1 MLKIAIIGT
10 APSSRLI
17 APYADESYEIWAC
30 SAGNSQAAAL
40 PRVTRW
46 FELHAIND
54 MVGQENRGWSL
65 TYYEWLKK
73 QTFPIYMQEK
83 NDLIPQAIVFPYK
96 MLCERFGPNP
106 KKGLT
111 NWFTSSIAWMMAY
124 AITMMKEGDELAI
137 FGVDMAA
144 LEEAYTAQ
152 KAGLHRF
159 VEYAN
164 AAGIKVTIPLES
176 CLGQSLPLYGYA
188 EATIIGRKLQWRLH
202 EMTTIRGNLITECR
216 QKELQAAFFEGAIE
230 GCKYDLRTWPSGL
243 EAELDT
249 NGKEYGDA
257 FVSELK
263 SKSEQFGKQ
272 TDTADRRLRGER
284 TGRVRA
290 AGIGRCAACGTSA
303 RFDYHRSRG
312 RQEGLRHVGGT
323 RSHGC
328 RFARANSRTESKAQA
343 KRRRRGSGRVGNGA
357 AHN

>member
-1 MLKIAIIGT
+1 M
-10 APSSRLI
+10 
-17 APYADESYEIWAC
+17 
-30 SAGNSQAAAL
+30 
-40 PRVTRW
+40 TRW

-54 MVGQENRGWSL
+54 MVGQENKGWSL
-65 TYYEWLKK
+65 AYYEWLKK

-272 TDTADRRLRGER
+272 APTPL
-284 TGRVRA
+284 TGDFVENGQGVFVPQGLGAAPPAGLPQGSTITVRA
-290 AGIGRCAACGTSA
+290 DGKRTTACWLKPVRMGAHLPEQIPEPRARRKRNGIGAEAG
-303 RFDYHRSRG
+303 
-312 RQEGLRHVGGT
+312 E
-323 RSHGC
+323 
-328 RFARANSRTESKAQA
+328 
-343 KRRRRGSGRVGNGA
+343 
-357 AHN
+357 